1 MNETPHFGL
10 MPDGNAKKITRG
22 VIRFFVEQ
30 GNACLTEFSFKT
42 GRRADIISLNRKG
55 EIAVVEVKTSA
66 TDFRSDEK
74 WHEYLEFCDLFYF
87 AVAIDFYRDI
97 LPNDCGLIVGD
108 AYGASIVRHATPRTR
123 HSPICTGKRQAVNS
137 VHRSRL
143 DSRLIGSEAMPK
155 LP

>member
-1 MNETPHFGL
+1 MNEAPHSGL

-55 EIAVVEVKTSA
+55 AIAVVEVKTSA
-66 TDFRSDEK
+66 ADFRSDEK

-87 AVAIDFYRDI
+87 AVSIDFRRDI
-97 LPNDCGLIVGD
+97 LPNNCGLIVAD
-108 AYGASIVRHATPRTR
+108 TYGASIIRQATPNSLNAARR
-123 HSPICTGKRQAVNS
+123 KAVTLRFARASAN
-137 VHRSRL
+137 RL
-143 DSRLIGSEAMPK
+143 FRFTDPDWIRA
-155 LP
+155 

>member
-1 MNETPHFGL
+1 MNEAPHSGL
-10 MPDGNAKKITRG
+10 MLNGNAKKITRG

-55 EIAVVEVKTSA
+55 AIAVVEVKTSA

-87 AVAIDFYRDI
+87 AVAIDFNCDI

-108 AYGASIVRHATPRTR
+108 AYGASVVRQATPRTLNVAR
-123 HSPICTGKRQAVNS
+123 RKAVTLRFARAS
-137 VHRSRL
+137 AK
-143 DSRLIGSEAMPK
+143 RLIRFTDPDWIRG
-155 LP
+155 

>member
-55 EIAVVEVKTSA
+55 AIAVVEVKTSA

-108 AYGASIVRHATPRTR
+108 AYGASIVRKATPRTLNAAR
-123 HSPICTGKRQAVNS
+123 RKAVTLRFARAS
-137 VHRSRL
+137 AK
-143 DSRLIGSEAMPK
+143 RLIRFTDPDWIRG
-155 LP
+155 